1 MTSYTETIL
10 ELESFLDKYQKKL
23 KVAESRIK
31 WLEKGLKLI
40 IKVAND
46 NESGLVMVAQS
57 TLDGESTTAD
67 EYNEEKK

>member
-10 ELESFLDKYQKKL
+10 ELESFLDKYQKEL

>member
-10 ELESFLDKYQKKL
+10 ELESFLDKYQKEL
-23 KVAESRIK
+23 KIAEFRIK
-31 WLEKGLKLI
+31 WLENGLKEI
-40 IKVAND
+40 IDENVSTLCIKQK
-46 NESGLVMVAQS
+46 AQI